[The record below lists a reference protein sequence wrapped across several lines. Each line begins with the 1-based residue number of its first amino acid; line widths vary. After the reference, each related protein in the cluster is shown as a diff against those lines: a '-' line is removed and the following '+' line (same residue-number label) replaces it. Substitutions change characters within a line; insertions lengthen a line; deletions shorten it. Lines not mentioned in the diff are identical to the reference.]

1 MEKGTFMKLHDLT
14 EVERQ
19 YNEMLIMQWDKYGRE
34 KYLSKSSMIRQK
46 TDFIFSHN
54 QLVELLS
61 GLGYKDP
68 KRKARKMEHDITI
81 TYSDEENSELKNA
94 IKNAIVCKKC
104 GKVPRIVARSKGLF
118 TVECDRYQFSCC
130 DYETSFYKLPKEA
143 MEMWNKKNK

>member
-14 EVERQ
+14 EMEHQ
-19 YNEMLIMQWDKYGRE
+19 YNEILIKLWGEYQGKYF
-34 KYLSKSSMIRQK
+34 LSIPAMIRQK

-54 QLVELLS
+54 QLVELLN

-104 GKVPRIVARSKGLF
+104 GKVPKIVARSKGLF

-143 MEMWNKKNK
+143 MEVWNKKNK